1 MSIPLLVD
9 DARAAIIQLQMILE
23 ALRAAKRKKEEFE
36 ELDLPD
42 APPAPILDGMPPWA
56 FSGPSPQSS
65 DRAFGS
71 APSGLSDNQGIEN
84 ARKQAER
91 DANKAR
97 ENLRKKKARD
107 PEGWAEWIESLTNQ
121 AQSKNLKTRF
131 NARALLARLRQWG
144 LI

>member
-56 FSGPSPQSS
+56 FSGPSPQSA
-65 DRAFGS
+65 DRNFGS
-71 APSGLSDNQGIEN
+71 SPGGLTDNKGIEN
-84 ARKQAER
+84 ALKQAKR
-91 DANKAR
+91 DEGKALK
-97 ENLRKKKARD
+97 NLRERKARD
-107 PEGWAEWIESLTNQ
+107 PEGWADWIKQLTLQ
-121 AQSKNLKTRF
+121 AQSKDLKVKF